1 MNNSGTYKFLTAA
14 VCLALATALLSAQS
28 NAQAQLKRGE
38 ALWNQRL
45 SKSAIAELE
54 AATKDKSTAA
64 AANEALGRIY
74 TFKGWQQEAV
84 FPGWHDEPA
93 DRQKALTA
101 LRAAVAAAPARA
113 SATEALKTAEGFA
126 AAEKVDPAPPRPEI
140 QALDAA
146 INEMNSK
153 PATADQL
160 VAAVEKR
167 AKAQADPTPY
177 LIGSQMLIDHFEYDR
192 AIAMAEKG
200 AVASERFIDENLGAY
215 QMEGKIQ
222 QARIRNRAIVADL
235 VGWARFMKKDYQG
248 AAAKLEESHRLSQGA
263 DFLNLAHLGD
273 LYVAMKEPDKAREA
287 YLEALTVAGAQPQI
301 RQRIIR
307 ELPQVRGNAAPGKAF
322 VTWVQ
327 DEENRRHDAR
337 RAAALKSLVNRP
349 LPALKLTTVDGK
361 PYDPKELQGK
371 VVLLNFF
378 ASWCGLCKAELPYV
392 KNAYAKYQNNPNVK
406 FMLVSIDE
414 DSKRLDRYL
423 TSMKF
428 PFPVVRADAADA
440 EKTMGF
446 DNVPDTLYVDKKG
459 VVRYQINGVDMF
471 GDSPERVSWFVDELL
486 K

>member
-1 MNNSGTYKFLTAA
+1 MNNSGSYKFLTAA
-14 VCLALATALLSAQS
+14 VCLAIGTALLSAQS
-28 NAQAQLKRGE
+28 NAQAQLKKGQ

-54 AATKDKSTAA
+54 AAARDKSTAA

-84 FPGWHDEPA
+84 FPGWHDEPSY
-93 DRQKALTA
+93 RQKALTA
-101 LRAAVAAAPARA
+101 LRAAVAADPARA
-113 SATEALKTAEGFA
+113 SAKEALKTAEGFA

-146 INEMNSK
+146 INDLSAK
-153 PATADQL
+153 GATANEL
-160 VAAVEKR
+160 AAAIEKR
-167 AKAQADPTPY
+167 AKAQADGTPY
-177 LIGSQMLIDHFEYDR
+177 FIGAQTMIDQMEYDR
-192 AIAMAEKG
+192 AIAMAEKAE
-200 AVASERFIDENLGAY
+200 AVSEHFIDENLGAY
-215 QMEGKIQ
+215 QMAGKVQ
-222 QARIRNRAIVADL
+222 QARTRSRAIAADL
-235 VGWARFMKKDYQG
+235 VGWARFMKKDF
-248 AAAKLEESHRLSQGA
+248 AAAGAKLEESHRLSQGA

-273 LYVAMKEPDKAREA
+273 FYVSQKQPDKAREF
-287 YLEALTVAGAQPQI
+287 YLESLTVAGAQPQI

-307 ELPQVRGNAAPGKAF
+307 ELPQVRGNAAPGKPF
-322 VTWVQ
+322 VTWVT
-327 DEENRRHDAR
+327 EEEQRRHDAR

-361 PYDPKELQGK
+361 PYDPKDLQGK
-371 VVLLNFF
+371 VVVLNFF
-378 ASWCGLCKAELPYV
+378 ASWCGLCKAELPHV
-392 KNAYAKYQNNPNVK
+392 KNAYAKYQNNPSVK